1 MEIEIRMKIC
11 RLLEFAGQDPSY
23 SERVGIRDTSFYEES
38 RIRAES
44 LSDSDENKLK

>member
-11 RLLEFAGQDPSY
+11 RLLEFAGQDLSY

-38 RIRAES
+38 RTRTES
-44 LSDSDENKLK
+44 IPDSDENKLK